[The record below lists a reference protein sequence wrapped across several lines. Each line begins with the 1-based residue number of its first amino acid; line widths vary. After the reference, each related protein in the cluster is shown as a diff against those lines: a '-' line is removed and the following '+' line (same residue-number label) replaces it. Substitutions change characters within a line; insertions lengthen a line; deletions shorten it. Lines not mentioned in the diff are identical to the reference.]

1 MYQSELGDGIVRNVV
16 PVVGSLEEILCTKV
30 RLARGLLSRVK

>member
-1 MYQSELGDGIVRNVV
+1 MYESELGERFVKNVV

-30 RLARGLLSRVK
+30 S